1 MKGIGEPDIKE
12 ISAIKLVGIKVS
24 TSLADDKTS
33 LLWQHFMK
41 LRGGVE
47 NKVSENLFS
56 VQVYG
61 KNFMT
66 GDFTTESVFQKC
78 AAMEVESYDKVPK
91 GIEALEI
98 PEGKYAVFTHRG
110 TAKEFADTSK
120 FIFEKWLPKSGHRL
134 ANRPHFEVLGTN
146 YKGPE
151 SPDSEENIWIPIEE
165 K

>member
-1 MKGIGEPDIKE
+1 MKGIGEPEIKD

-41 LRGGVE
+41 LRGAVE
-47 NKVSENLFS
+47 NKVNENLFS

-61 KNFMT
+61 KKFME
-66 GDFTTESVFQKC
+66 GEFNANSVFEKW
-78 AAMEVESYDKVPK
+78 AALEVENYEAVPK
-91 GIEALEI
+91 GLENLEI
-98 PEGKYAVFTHRG
+98 PGGKYAVFTHHG

-120 FIFEKWLPKSGHRL
+120 FIFEKWLPASGYNL
-134 ANRPHFEVLGTN
+134 ANRPHFEVLGSN

-151 SPDSEENIWIPIEE
+151 NPDSEEKIWIPLENN
-165 K
+165 